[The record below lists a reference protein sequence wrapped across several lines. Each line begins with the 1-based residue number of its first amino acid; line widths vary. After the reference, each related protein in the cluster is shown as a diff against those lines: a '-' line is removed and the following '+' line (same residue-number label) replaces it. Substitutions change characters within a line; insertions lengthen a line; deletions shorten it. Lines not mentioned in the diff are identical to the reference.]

1 MKSRAIIFVLIL
13 FAVTPSGVAQWVQTS
28 GPEGGIVG
36 HLAADSAYLY
46 ATNRGGPTFRLAKG
60 DTTWIPLPGLNS
72 PLDVGPS
79 CLLVDGSVLIAGGG
93 GSGVFSSTDHG
104 MTWQRWITGLEGAAG
119 GIGSLARR
127 GANLL
132 AGTNQ
137 GVYRSVDGGLH
148 WTTMN
153 DGLEHQNVMTLL
165 STDSMIFAG
174 TVEGGLFRTRDI
186 GATWAASD
194 SGLPD
199 KRVFA
204 LMEYGGA
211 VFAGSWGQQRIS
223 RSTDHGASWQA
234 MNAGLTT
241 DAVNALTAVGTTI
254 YAGSYG
260 GVYCSTDSAA
270 SWERPDNQPG
280 IVNAFQV
287 SSTDLFAGTFD
298 GVYVSSDG
306 GSSWKS
312 LRSGFIGTEVNAML
326 RAGTALYA
334 GTPHAL
340 YRSDDDGESWT
351 KTKLIE
357 GKVLSLASDGTYLFA
372 GSGKNVL
379 RSPDGGDLWV
389 YAAPVGTG
397 RPVTSLAVI
406 RDEGGGSHVIAGTDS
421 CGIYRSSDA
430 GASWNA
436 FNSGLDDTVIT
447 CVAIRDTALFAGTA
461 TGVFATTLGGSGWAP
476 AKSGLG
482 DVFISCLAV
491 CGDAL
496 FAGTHGMGIFRS
508 TNSGAT
514 WTAVS
519 AGLTDLDVFSITV
532 TGTKIFAG
540 TWFGGLFVSEDS
552 GDHWTSHDTNL
563 RKTAVY
569 CSVASATDLF
579 VGMRGAGVGRRPLT
593 ELISHV
599 EGCDDALPTA
609 FSLEQNYPNPFN
621 PTTVI
626 SYQLPVVSSVRIVIY
641 DLLGREVAVLVNERK
656 AAGSYEVQFDAS
668 GLSSGVYLYRLTAG
682 SFTQTLKMVAV
693 K

>member
-1 MKSRAIIFVLIL
+1 
-13 FAVTPSGVAQWVQTS
+13 
-28 GPEGGIVG
+28 
-36 HLAADSAYLY
+36 
-46 ATNRGGPTFRLAKG
+46 
-60 DTTWIPLPGLNS
+60 
-72 PLDVGPS
+72 
-79 CLLVDGSVLIAGGG
+79 
-93 GSGVFSSTDHG
+93 
-104 MTWQRWITGLEGAAG
+104 
-119 GIGSLARR
+119 
-127 GANLL
+127 
-132 AGTNQ
+132 
-137 GVYRSVDGGLH
+137 
-148 WTTMN
+148 
-153 DGLEHQNVMTLL
+153 
-165 STDSMIFAG
+165 
-174 TVEGGLFRTRDI
+174 
-186 GATWAASD
+186 
-194 SGLPD
+194 
-199 KRVFA
+199 
-204 LMEYGGA
+204 
-211 VFAGSWGQQRIS
+211 
-223 RSTDHGASWQA
+223 
-234 MNAGLTT
+234 
-241 DAVNALTAVGTTI
+241 
-254 YAGSYG
+254 
-260 GVYCSTDSAA
+260 
-270 SWERPDNQPG
+270 
-280 IVNAFQV
+280 
-287 SSTDLFAGTFD
+287 
-298 GVYVSSDG
+298 
-306 GSSWKS
+306 
-312 LRSGFIGTEVNAML
+312 
-326 RAGTALYA
+326 
-334 GTPHAL
+334 
-340 YRSDDDGESWT
+340 
-351 KTKLIE
+351 
-357 GKVLSLASDGTYLFA
+357 
-372 GSGKNVL
+372 
-379 RSPDGGDLWV
+379 
-389 YAAPVGTG
+389 
-397 RPVTSLAVI
+397 
-406 RDEGGGSHVIAGTDS
+406 VIAGTDS

-430 GASWNA
+430 GASWTA
-436 FNSGLDDTVIT
+436 FKSGLDDTVIT

-461 TGVFATTLGGSGWAP
+461 TGVFATTLGSSGWTP

-579 VGMRGAGVGRRPLT
+579 VGMWGAGVWRRPLT